1 MGILTVDGI
10 DCYYGS
16 VKVLENV
23 RFSAKERDFVGILGP
38 NGSGKTT
45 LLRSI
50 TRTLKPHR
58 GVIFLNDVDIYTLK
72 SLEVAK
78 QMAVVPQDT
87 IIAFN
92 FTALDI
98 VLMGRNPHLS
108 RFQMESEKDVAI
120 ARKAMEVTNTWHL
133 AERPINELSGGER
146 QRVIIAR
153 ALAQEPRV
161 LLLDEPTVH
170 LDINN
175 QLEIMDLL
183 RELCVK
189 KGLIVLAV
197 FHDFN
202 LAARCC
208 DSAILLK
215 DGKIVSAGNLD
226 AVLTSENIRSVF
238 QVDATVK
245 RHPITNSLYIIPISM
260 PKPSLSRKLSVHLI
274 CGAGTGTTLMK
285 ILVDEG
291 YNVTAGVLNVLDTD
305 YETAQLLKIPV
316 ASEAPFSPITEEG
329 YKANLQMISKAN
341 AVVLTAVPFGYGNLQ
356 NLEAAK
362 EALEKRIPTYVIEE
376 APIEQR
382 DFTKGKAMKHLM
394 ELKSKGAIFVKNQN
408 ELLSLL
414 DISEDKLKMTKGLST
429 KIPGHLRPE
438 TNSTKGNVVDV
449 KTPKT

>member
-1 MGILTVDGI
+1 MVILTVDGV

-23 RFSAKERDFVGILGP
+23 RFSVKERNFIGILGP

-50 TRTLKPHR
+50 SRTLKPRR
-58 GVIFLNDVDIYTLK
+58 GIILLNDLDVYTLK
-72 SLEVAK
+72 SVEVAK

-87 IIAFN
+87 VIAFN

-108 RFQMESEKDVAI
+108 RFQMESEKDIAI
-120 ARKAMEVTNTWHL
+120 AKRVMQLTNIWHL
-133 AERPINELSGGER
+133 AERPVNELSGGER

-153 ALAQEPRV
+153 ALAQEPKV
-161 LLLDEPTVH
+161 MLLDEPTVH

-183 RELCVK
+183 KELCIK

-197 FHDFN
+197 FQDFN
-202 LAARCC
+202 LAARYC

-215 DGKIVSAGNLD
+215 DGKIVSAGNLN
-226 AVLTSENIRSVF
+226 AVLTSENIKSVF
-238 QVDATVK
+238 QVDAVVK
-245 RHPITNSLYIIPISM
+245 RHPITNSLYITPIST
-260 PKPSLSRKLSVHLI
+260 PRSPSFRNLSVRLI

-285 ILVDEG
+285 VLVDEG

-316 ASEAPFSPITEEG
+316 TSEAPFSPITEETHR
-329 YKANLQMISKAN
+329 ANLEMISKAS
-341 AVVLTAVPFGYGNLQ
+341 AVVLTGVPFGYGNLR

-362 EALEKRIPTYVIEE
+362 EALERGIPTFVIEE

-382 DFTKGKAMKHLM
+382 DFTKGKAKKHLM
-394 ELKSKGAIFVKNQN
+394 ELKSKGAIFVRSQN

-414 DISEDKLKMTKGLST
+414 DISEDKLKMTKEFST
-429 KIPGHLRPE
+429 KIPDHLKPE
-438 TNSTKGNVVDV
+438 TNSYEGDKVDDV
-449 KTPKT
+449 KTI

>member
-1 MGILTVDGI
+1 MVILTVDGI

-23 RFSAKERDFVGILGP
+23 CFSVKERDFIGILGP

-50 TRTLKPHR
+50 SRTLKPHR
-58 GVIFLNDVDIYTLK
+58 GVIFLNDVDIYALK
-72 SLEVAK
+72 SVEVAK
-78 QMAVVPQDT
+78 QMAVVPQDNVIT
-87 IIAFN
+87 FN
-92 FTALDI
+92 FTALDV

-108 RFQMESEKDVAI
+108 RFQMESEKDIAI
-120 ARKAMEVTNTWHL
+120 AKRAMELTNTWHL

-153 ALAQEPRV
+153 ALAQKPKV

-183 RELCVK
+183 KELCIK

-202 LAARCC
+202 LAARYC

-215 DGKIVSAGNLD
+215 SGKIVSAGNLD
-226 AVLTSENIRSVF
+226 AVLTSKNIKSVF
-238 QVDATVK
+238 QVDAMVK
-245 RHPITNSLYIIPISM
+245 RHPIADSLYVIPIST
-260 PKPSLSRKLSVHLI
+260 PKPPLSRNLSVHLI

-305 YETAQLLKIPV
+305 YETAQLLKILV
-316 ASEAPFSPITEEG
+316 TSEAPFSPITEEV
-329 YKANLQMISKAN
+329 YKANLEMISKAS
-341 AVVLTAVPFGYGNLQ
+341 AVVLTAVPFGYGNLG

-362 EALEKRIPTYVIEE
+362 VALERGKMIIIVEE
-376 APIEQR
+376 TPIHRR
-382 DFTKGKAMKHLM
+382 DFTNGRAQNLLK
-394 ELKSKGAIFVKNQN
+394 ELKSKGALAV
-408 ELLSLL
+408 ESCGEALS
-414 DISEDKLKMTKGLST
+414 KLEAL
-429 KIPGHLRPE
+429 
-438 TNSTKGNVVDV
+438 
-449 KTPKT
+449 

>member
-1 MGILTVDGI
+1 MVVLTVDGI

-23 RFSAKERDFVGILGP
+23 RFAVKERDFMGVLGP

-50 TRTLKPHR
+50 SRTLKPHR
-58 GVIFLNDVDIYTLK
+58 GTIFLNNVDVYDLENI
-72 SLEVAK
+72 EVAK

-87 IIAFN
+87 AIAFN

-108 RFQMESEKDVAI
+108 RFQMESENDIAM
-120 ARKAMEVTNTWHL
+120 ARKAMELTNTWHL
-133 AERPINELSGGER
+133 AKRPINKLSGGER

-153 ALAQEPRV
+153 GLAQEPKI

-183 RELCVK
+183 KELSIK
-189 KGLIVLAV
+189 KRLIVLAV

-202 LAARCC
+202 LAARYC

-226 AVLTSENIRSVF
+226 TVLTKENIKNVF
-238 QVDATVK
+238 QVDTMVRK
-245 RHPITNSLYIIPISM
+245 HPITNSLYVIPLSK
-260 PKPSLSRKLSVHLI
+260 PKPTLPKKFLIHLV
-274 CGAGTGTTLMK
+274 CGGGTGTPLMRL
-285 ILVDEG
+285 LVDNG
-291 YNVTAGVLNVLDTD
+291 YSVTAGVLNILDTD
-305 YETAQLLKIPV
+305 HETAQLLKIPIV
-316 ASEAPFSPITEEG
+316 SEAPFSPITEETH
-329 YKANLQMISKAN
+329 KANLEMMSKAS
-341 AVVLTAVPFGYGNLQ
+341 AVVLTALPIGHGNLR
-356 NLEAAK
+356 NVEAVK
-362 EALEKRIPTYVIEE
+362 VILEKGIPTFVLEGE
-376 APIEQR
+376 PIEKR
-382 DFTKGKAMKHLM
+382 DFTKGKAQRHLM
-394 ELKSKGAIFVKNQN
+394 ELKNKGAKFITSQH

-414 DISEDKLKMTKGLST
+414 DTAENEPKPTDQFS
-429 KIPGHLRPE
+429 PE
-438 TNSTKGNVVDV
+438 ILDRSKFEKNPQV
-449 KTPKT
+449 